1 MPLSNRFMQS
11 VDLNRDGVLLM
22 RSFEINV
29 VMIKGQQWI
38 SDFEQRQRRLTATMC
53 VACAF
58 TLFLYVIPVCIDLSL
73 GGTTDVLTS
82 NILSIYTA
90 ISTNLSPFTNIVVI
104 AMRHLDIKEQL
115 ISVSPAIVTKC
126 CS

>member
-1 MPLSNRFMQS
+1 FDIRILASVGSVIICLVVFLLSLKHTKRLKK
-11 VDLNRDGVLLM
+11 VHR
-22 RSFEINV
+22 
-29 VMIKGQQWI
+29 GQQWI

-104 AMRHLDIKEQL
+104 AMRHLDI
-115 ISVSPAIVTKC
+115 
-126 CS
+126 